1 MALLYLVLGLVGLSL
16 GADLAVRGSVAIA
29 HRLGWP
35 TWISGLLL
43 LALGT
48 SLPELFVSA
57 VSAPEHPGLA
67 VANIFGS
74 NSFNSLVVLGTVL
87 LLKKRQRLDVHAVRL
102 PTLIPLVIGSA
113 LAFFLLTM
121 PFEWYRVSAIL
132 MVGYLAMILL
142 SFAGREAKGEDE
154 VAGTDVWKLPLAVS
168 AALAGFVVLTVSARG
183 FLTGALGVADW
194 MGWNEGVTG
203 YILAA
208 VGTSAPEL
216 FTSIR
221 ALRLGHAEALFGNV
235 VGSNAFN
242 LLLAGG
248 TIGLLAGQEVP
259 TTGLAPQLWM
269 NAVATAVLLVPA
281 LLLRPGKLV
290 PQRWERIAGAGLL
303 LLYVVSAGW
312 VFLALGLE

>member
-57 VSAPEHPGLA
+57 VSAPQHPGLA

-74 NSFNSLVVLGTVL
+74 NSFNSLIVLGAVL

-102 PTLIPLVIGSA
+102 PTLIPLVFGTI

-121 PFEWYRVSAIL
+121 PYEWYPLSAIL
-132 MVGYLAMILL
+132 MVGYIAMILL
-142 SFAGREAKGEDE
+142 SFAGRKAEGEDE
-154 VAGTDVWKLPLAVS
+154 VAGTDVWKFPLAVS
-168 AALAGFVVLTVSARG
+168 AALGGFVVLTVAARV

-194 MGWNEGVTG
+194 MGWSEGITG

-208 VGTSAPEL
+208 IGTSAPEL

-221 ALRLGHAEALFGNV
+221 ALRLGHAGAVFGNV

-248 TIGLLAGQEVP
+248 TIGLLAGQEIP
-259 TTGLAPQLWM
+259 THGLQPQLWM
-269 NAVATAVLLVPA
+269 NAIATTVLLVPA
-281 LLLRPGKLV
+281 LFLKKGKLV
-290 PQRWERIAGAGLL
+290 PQRLERIAGVGLL
-303 LLYVVSAGW
+303 LGYGASAWW